1 MLSLTPGQSP
11 VKSNLKKLGLTAIAK
26 CDCGHGKTIFLHQ
39 QLHCHIIHRRNMK
52 QTAHNNVANAIENQA
67 QLINSE
73 TRHAQLDQKILT
85 FLTYSANAKNLKVS
99 NHRTGSPKQKLD
111 ELLESF
117 DDTTSSKRPDGLI
130 EDTKLIHIFM
140 IEVIHTDDSPDSLFR
155 AHITK
160 IV

>member
-1 MLSLTPGQSP
+1 
-11 VKSNLKKLGLTAIAK
+11 
-26 CDCGHGKTIFLHQ
+26 
-39 QLHCHIIHRRNMK
+39 MK